1 MSANIAKIAKVTR
14 CMPVEL
20 FEIKIDT
27 IGHYCVPRSKNTP
40 YKYCKN
46 RKNNKLNKIHD
57 FGKEEAKRDPEM
69 SAKIA
74 KVTRIFHAS

>member
-14 CMPVEL
+14 CMPVDL
-20 FEIKIDT
+20 TKKKIDT
-27 IGHYCVPRSKNTP
+27 IGHWCVLRSKNTP
-40 YKYCKN
+40 YKY
-46 RKNNKLNKIHD
+46 RKNNRYNKMHD

-69 SAKIA
+69 PANIA